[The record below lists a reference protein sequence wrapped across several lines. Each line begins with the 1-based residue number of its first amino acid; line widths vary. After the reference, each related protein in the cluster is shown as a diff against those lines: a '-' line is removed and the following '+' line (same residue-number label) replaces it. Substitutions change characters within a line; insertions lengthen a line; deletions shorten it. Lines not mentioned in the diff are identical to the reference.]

1 MSQRKILVVDDE
13 DDILTLLE
21 KKLTE
26 RNFVVITANRGRDG
40 LLKAK
45 AHLPQLIL
53 MDIVLPDIGGP
64 EAIKQIKQ
72 DPATRHIP
80 VIFLSGIVSKEEED
94 AKMGVLV
101 DGVRYH
107 ALGKPF
113 AFADLY
119 TEVEKVF
126 NPQT

>member
-1 MSQRKILVVDDE
+1 MVVDDE
-13 DDILTLLE
+13 EDILTLLE

-26 RNFVVITANRGRDG
+26 RNFRVITSNRGRDAIQ
-40 LLKAK
+40 KIK
-45 AHLPQLIL
+45 AHVPDLIL

-94 AKMGVLV
+94 TKIGVLV
-101 DGVRYH
+101 DGVRYY

-113 AFADLY
+113 AFMDLY
-119 TEVEKVF
+119 AQVEKVF
-126 NPQT
+126 SP

>member
-1 MSQRKILVVDDE
+1 MSDRIILVVDDE
-13 DDILTLLE
+13 EDILTLLE

-26 RNFVVITANRGRDG
+26 RNFRVITANRGRDAIQ
-40 LLKAK
+40 KIK
-45 AHLPQLIL
+45 THVPHLIL

-94 AKMGVLV
+94 AKMGVVV
-101 DGVRYH
+101 DGVRYN

-113 AFADLY
+113 AFSDLY
-119 TEVEKVF
+119 TQVEKVF
-126 NPQT
+126 NS